1 MDADRT
7 GWVPLPYIGDTYQ
20 AGRAGVHRDSIGRA
34 RRVSN
39 WTAAALIVST
49 GAAAL
54 ALAHQ
59 ALPAIAPAS
68 GTAAS
73 GTAAS
78 GTAAPGAGPG
88 SAAGARGASGPT
100 VTHSVATTSASGVTT
115 TTTTRPVNGT
125 TVVTQVR
132 NVPAHGDS

>member
-7 GWVPLPYIGDTYQ
+7 GWVPLPDTGDTYR
-20 AGRAGVHRDSIGRA
+20 AERAGAHRDSIGRA

-39 WTAAALIVST
+39 WTAATLIVST

-73 GTAAS
+73 GTAA
-78 GTAAPGAGPG
+78 PGAGP
-88 SAAGARGASGPT
+88 APAGARGASGPT

-115 TTTTRPVNGT
+115 TTTTRTVNGK
-125 TVVTQVR
+125 TVVTPVR

>member
-1 MDADRT
+1 MDADRKA
-7 GWVPLPYIGDTYQ
+7 WVPPPDIGDTDR
-20 AGRAGVHRDSIGRA
+20 AERAGAHRDSIGRA

-54 ALAHQ
+54 ALANQ

-73 GTAAS
+73 GTAA
-78 GTAAPGAGPG
+78 PGAGPG
-88 SAAGARGASGPT
+88 SSAGARGASGPT
-100 VTHSVATTSASGVTT
+100 VNHSVATTSASGVPM
-115 TTTTRPVNGT
+115 TTTTRTVNGK
-125 TVVTQVR
+125 TVVTPVR